1 MLGKKKPPY
10 RIAKEQVGAI
20 PRMKSIL
27 GRWLEPLCLGKK
39 SHPVRMAKKGG
50 RDTPDEIDPGQ
61 VARTFV
67 FGKKKPPL

>member
-1 MLGKKKPPY
+1 MAKKGGRNTPHEIDPG
-10 RIAKEQVGAI
+10 QVA
-20 PRMKSIL
+20 RTFV
-27 GRWLEPLCLGKK
+27 LGKK

-67 FGKKKPPL
+67 VEIKKPPC